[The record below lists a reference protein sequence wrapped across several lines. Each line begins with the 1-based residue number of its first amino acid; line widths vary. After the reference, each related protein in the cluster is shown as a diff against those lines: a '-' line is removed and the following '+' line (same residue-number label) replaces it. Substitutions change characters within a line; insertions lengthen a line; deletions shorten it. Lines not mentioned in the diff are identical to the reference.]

1 MSIES
6 TAKKNAVSP
15 SSLNREYELPPQIDA
30 SSYSKEHQASI
41 ALMEEFYYKVKR
53 QEDMYVAAGFPAEGL
68 TGFLGKWYAAW
79 EARSADMLRSCVT
92 DDIVWADPT
101 FGSRDVK
108 GTIED
113 FDLYMKLFKLAPDM
127 VFYAQSGGQKA
138 LPCYDFL
145 DGKVRITA
153 PWRMIAKFKFTP
165 RTVNIV
171 GVDRYDMVL
180 HPERGWLIERIDT
193 DLDLLF
199 FFGQLMPFK
208 PIRGIPRNAL
218 MWVLRQ
224 MQKAPSLRT
233 TDTDAFVYD
242 LQSRR

>member
-1 MSIES
+1 MSVES
-6 TAKKNAVSP
+6 IAKKKAFNPA
-15 SSLNREYELPPQIDA
+15 SLNREYERPPVIDA
-30 SSYSKEHQASI
+30 SNYSKEHQASI
-41 ALMEEFYYKVKR
+41 ALMEDFYHKAKQ

-79 EARSADMLRSCVT
+79 EARSAEMLRSCVT

-127 VFYAQSGGQKA
+127 LFYAQSDGQKA
-138 LPCYDFL
+138 LPYYDFL
-145 DGKVRITA
+145 DGKVRIAA

-208 PIRGIPRNAL
+208 PIKGIPRSGL

-233 TDTDAFVYD
+233 ADTDPFVYD
-242 LQSRR
+242 LQSRP